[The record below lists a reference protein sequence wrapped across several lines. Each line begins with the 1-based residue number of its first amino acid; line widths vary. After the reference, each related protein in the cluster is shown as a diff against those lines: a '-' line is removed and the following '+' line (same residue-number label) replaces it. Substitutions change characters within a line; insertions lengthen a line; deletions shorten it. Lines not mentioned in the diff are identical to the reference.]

1 MLTQID
7 DETDIP
13 DAPAMVMELQ
23 KDAEKMARIF
33 QTLFRMSEEA
43 GEYGLSDFLGQ
54 RMDAYKKH
62 AWMLRASAK

>member
-1 MLTQID
+1 
-7 DETDIP
+7 
-13 DAPAMVMELQ
+13 MELQ
-23 KDAEKMARIF
+23 QDAEKMAKIF
-33 QTLFRMSEEA
+33 QMLFRMSEEA